1 MSKKICVIGAGK
13 QGVSIGNKFLEI
25 GYDVTA
31 IDISE
36 PNLKHFNGEKKVFD
50 ITDKKLIDFLKN
62 FQLIVNSLPA
72 KIGKLG
78 ILSAI
83 SSKVNMVDI
92 SFIEENIY
100 DFENE
105 IKSANI
111 TLIPDCGVAP
121 GLSNLCVGDAL
132 RKLGKIKNINIYVGG
147 IPIEPIPPLNL
158 CVTFNSSDL
167 LSEYKRKVT
176 IIENNKRKIVEPL
189 TGIEEIKFL
198 ENNYECFY
206 TDGLRSL
213 IKNIECENM
222 IEKTIRYIGHADW
235 IKRKNESELLKI
247 LDEYSKLNIKDKIL
261 FRVIASNENKKIT
274 YEMIDYYDEKN
285 KTTAMTRTT
294 GYTAVVIGKLLLEN
308 KIHSKGLIAPEKL
321 GEDENVFKCVLD
333 ELEKFDIKIN
343 ISES

>member
-13 QGVSIGNKFLEI
+13 QGTAIGNKFLEI

-36 PNLKHFNGEKKVFD
+36 SNLKYFNGEKKVVD

-111 TLIPDCGVAP
+111 TFIPDCGVAP

-132 RKLGKIKNINIYVGG
+132 RKLGKIKNLNIYVGG
-147 IPIEPIPPLNL
+147 IPIEQIPPLNL
-158 CVTFNSSDL
+158 CVTFNPFDL

-176 IIENNKRKIVEPL
+176 IIENKKRKIVEPL
-189 TGIEEIKFL
+189 TGIETIKFL
-198 ENNYECFY
+198 EKNYECFY

-222 IEKTIRYIGHADW
+222 IEKTIRYVGHAEW
-235 IKRKNESELLKI
+235 IKRKNEVELLKI
-247 LDEYSKLNIKDKIL
+247 FDEYSKLNIKDKIL
-261 FRVIASNENKKIT
+261 FRIVANDEKKKIT

-285 KTTAMTRTT
+285 NITAMTRTT

-308 KIHSKGLIAPEKL
+308 KIDSKGLVVLEKL
-321 GEDENVFKCVLD
+321 GEDNQIFKCVLN
-333 ELEKFDIKIN
+333 ELENFGIKIN
-343 ISES
+343 ISET